1 MTENN
6 FLTKTLTKTALTR
19 RSFLKWSA
27 ALGGTTALAGGLN
40 YGLKAAEEAA
50 VSEGEWIVAACWHNC
65 GGRCPNY
72 ALVKDGIV
80 IRQKTDDSHTDTP
93 DFPQQRGCA
102 RGRVQRHQCFGADRI
117 KYPMKRKNWE
127 PGGGWHFCDL
137 VMILVYGQVLEA
149 VLIHTD
155 RSDDELTLVAYLR
168 RAFSISDAD
177 HRSITRSLDRQLE
190 QTIHRNVLQD
200 FRMRLDDTMDRIGGI
215 FDRLGFQI

>member
-1 MTENN
+1 MRLSDCLAVFHGATRI
-6 FLTKTLTKTALTR
+6 ALR
-19 RSFLKWSA
+19 DGQLS
-27 ALGGTTALAGGLN
+27 N
-40 YGLKAAEEAA
+40 
-50 VSEGEWIVAACWHNC
+50 GEK
-65 GGRCPNY
+65 RL
-72 ALVKDGIV
+72 LVKLAHALKLDEDEP
-80 IRQKTDDSHTDTP
+80 RQVYDAVVENREP
-93 DFPQQRGCA
+93 G
-102 RGRVQRHQCFGADRI
+102 RGRQI
-117 KYPMKRKNWE
+117 S
-127 PGGGWHFCDL
+127 DL
-137 VMILVYGQVLEA
+137 EMILVYGQVLEA

>member
-1 MTENN
+1 METRLSDCLAV
-6 FLTKTLTKTALTR
+6 FHGATRIALR
-19 RSFLKWSA
+19 DGQLS
-27 ALGGTTALAGGLN
+27 N
-40 YGLKAAEEAA
+40 
-50 VSEGEWIVAACWHNC
+50 GEK
-65 GGRCPNY
+65 RL
-72 ALVKDGIV
+72 LVKLAHALKLDEDEPRRV
-80 IRQKTDDSHTDTP
+80 YDAVVEN
-93 DFPQQRGCA
+93 RGPG
-102 RGRVQRHQCFGADRI
+102 RGRQI
-117 KYPMKRKNWE
+117 S
-127 PGGGWHFCDL
+127 DL
-137 VMILVYGQVLEA
+137 EMILVYGQVLEA

>member
-1 MTENN
+1 VETQLSDCLAV
-6 FLTKTLTKTALTR
+6 FHGATRIALR
-19 RSFLKWSA
+19 DGQLS
-27 ALGGTTALAGGLN
+27 N
-40 YGLKAAEEAA
+40 
-50 VSEGEWIVAACWHNC
+50 GEK
-65 GGRCPNY
+65 RL
-72 ALVKDGIV
+72 LVKLAHALKLDEDEP
-80 IRQKTDDSHTDTP
+80 RQVYDAVVENREP
-93 DFPQQRGCA
+93 G
-102 RGRVQRHQCFGADRI
+102 RGRQI
-117 KYPMKRKNWE
+117 S
-127 PGGGWHFCDL
+127 DL
-137 VMILVYGQVLEA
+137 EMILVYGQVLEA

>member
-1 MTENN
+1 METRLSDCLAV
-6 FLTKTLTKTALTR
+6 FHGATRIALR
-19 RSFLKWSA
+19 DGQLS
-27 ALGGTTALAGGLN
+27 N
-40 YGLKAAEEAA
+40 
-50 VSEGEWIVAACWHNC
+50 GEK
-65 GGRCPNY
+65 RL
-72 ALVKDGIV
+72 LVKLAHALKLDEDEP
-80 IRQKTDDSHTDTP
+80 RQVYDAVVENREP
-93 DFPQQRGCA
+93 G
-102 RGRVQRHQCFGADRI
+102 RGRQIG
-117 KYPMKRKNWE
+117 
-127 PGGGWHFCDL
+127 DL
-137 VMILVYGQVLEA
+137 EMILVYGQVLEA

>member
-1 MTENN
+1 METRLSDCLAV
-6 FLTKTLTKTALTR
+6 FHGATRIALR
-19 RSFLKWSA
+19 DGQLS
-27 ALGGTTALAGGLN
+27 N
-40 YGLKAAEEAA
+40 
-50 VSEGEWIVAACWHNC
+50 GEK
-65 GGRCPNY
+65 RL
-72 ALVKDGIV
+72 LVKLAHALKLDEDEP
-80 IRQKTDDSHTDTP
+80 RQVYDAVVENREP
-93 DFPQQRGCA
+93 G
-102 RGRVQRHQCFGADRI
+102 RGREI
-117 KYPMKRKNWE
+117 S
-127 PGGGWHFCDL
+127 DL
-137 VMILVYGQVLEA
+137 EMILVYGQVLEA

>member
-1 MTENN
+1 METRLSDCLAV
-6 FLTKTLTKTALTR
+6 FHGATRIALR
-19 RSFLKWSA
+19 DGQLS
-27 ALGGTTALAGGLN
+27 N
-40 YGLKAAEEAA
+40 
-50 VSEGEWIVAACWHNC
+50 GEK
-65 GGRCPNY
+65 RL
-72 ALVKDGIV
+72 LVKLAHALKLDEDEP
-80 IRQKTDDSHTDTP
+80 RQVYDAVVEN
-93 DFPQQRGCA
+93 R
-102 RGRVQRHQCFGADRI
+102 
-117 KYPMKRKNWE
+117 E
-127 PGGGWHFCDL
+127 PGPGRQISDL
-137 VMILVYGQVLEA
+137 EMILVYGQVLEA

>member
-1 MTENN
+1 METRLSDCLAV
-6 FLTKTLTKTALTR
+6 FHGATRIALR
-19 RSFLKWSA
+19 DGQLS
-27 ALGGTTALAGGLN
+27 N
-40 YGLKAAEEAA
+40 
-50 VSEGEWIVAACWHNC
+50 GEK
-65 GGRCPNY
+65 RL
-72 ALVKDGIV
+72 LVKLAHALKLDEDEP
-80 IRQKTDDSHTDTP
+80 RQVYDAVVENREP
-93 DFPQQRGCA
+93 G
-102 RGRVQRHQCFGADRI
+102 RGRQIG
-117 KYPMKRKNWE
+117 
-127 PGGGWHFCDL
+127 DL
-137 VMILVYGQVLEA
+137 EMILIYGQVLEA

>member
-1 MTENN
+1 METRLSDCLAV
-6 FLTKTLTKTALTR
+6 FHGATRIALR
-19 RSFLKWSA
+19 DGQLS
-27 ALGGTTALAGGLN
+27 N
-40 YGLKAAEEAA
+40 
-50 VSEGEWIVAACWHNC
+50 GEK
-65 GGRCPNY
+65 RL
-72 ALVKDGIV
+72 LVKLAHALKLDEDDPRRVYDAV
-80 IRQKTDDSHTDTP
+80 IENR
-93 DFPQQRGCA
+93 
-102 RGRVQRHQCFGADRI
+102 
-117 KYPMKRKNWE
+117 E
-127 PGGGWHFCDL
+127 PGQGRQISDL
-137 VMILVYGQVLEA
+137 EMILIYGQVLEA

>member
-1 MTENN
+1 ME
-6 FLTKTLTKTALTR
+6 A
-19 RSFLKWSA
+19 
-27 ALGGTTALAGGLN
+27 GLN
-40 YGLKAAEEAA
+40 DSLA
-50 VSEGEWIVAACWHNC
+50 VFQGATRIALRDGQLSNGEK
-65 GGRCPNY
+65 RL
-72 ALVKDGIV
+72 LVKLAHALKLDEDEPRQVYDAVVENRESSQGRIISDIEKIV
-80 IRQKTDDSHTDTP
+80 
-93 DFPQQRGCA
+93 
-102 RGRVQRHQCFGADRI
+102 
-117 KYPMKRKNWE
+117 
-127 PGGGWHFCDL
+127 
-137 VMILVYGQVLEA
+137 VYGQILEA

>member
-1 MTENN
+1 METQLSDCLAV
-6 FLTKTLTKTALTR
+6 FHGATRIALR
-19 RSFLKWSA
+19 DGQLS
-27 ALGGTTALAGGLN
+27 N
-40 YGLKAAEEAA
+40 
-50 VSEGEWIVAACWHNC
+50 GEK
-65 GGRCPNY
+65 RL
-72 ALVKDGIV
+72 LVKLAHALKLDEDEP
-80 IRQKTDDSHTDTP
+80 RQVYDAVVEN
-93 DFPQQRGCA
+93 RGPG
-102 RGRVQRHQCFGADRI
+102 RGREI
-117 KYPMKRKNWE
+117 S
-127 PGGGWHFCDL
+127 DL
-137 VMILVYGQVLEA
+137 EMILVYGQVLEA